1 MSAPRHKQLTRALRE
16 ELTSGRFKVGDRLP
30 PEVEFA
36 AQRGVSRTTLRRALS
51 ELEAEGLV
59 ARRKRVGT
67 IVTSLTP
74 QLHFRMRTNSLAEL
88 MRLERE
94 TVLDIWTTRMA
105 EESEEPLLQG
115 RGCHDG
121 KWLEVI
127 GVRRMSGRLRAFCWS
142 RMFVRGRY
150 AGIEPSLARHGLASV
165 SGLVA
170 EIYDR
175 PVARVVQ
182 NVSAIACPPAAAD
195 AIGISALSPALSIE
209 SEVFSRNDELILM
222 AHTIYDP
229 ARFQLGNEAS
239 LD

>member
-16 ELTSGRFKVGDRLP
+16 ELTSGQFKVGDRLP

-67 IVTSLTP
+67 VVTSLTP
-74 QLHFRMRTNSLAEL
+74 QLHFLMRTNSLAEL

-94 TVLDIWTTRMA
+94 TVLDIWTTRMV
-105 EESEEPLLQG
+105 EESEELLLQG
-115 RGCHDG
+115 KESADDR
-121 KWLEVI
+121 WLEVI
-127 GVRRMSGRLRAFCWS
+127 GVRRMSGRLRAFCWN
-142 RMFVRGRY
+142 RMFVPGRY
-150 AGIEPSLARHGLASV
+150 AGIEPSLARHRLASV

-175 PVARVVQ
+175 PVVRVAQ
-182 NVSAIACPPAAAD
+182 NVSAIACPPPAAD
-195 AIGISALSPALSIE
+195 AIGISALSPALLIE
-209 SEVFSRNDELILM
+209 SEVFSRDDELILM
-222 AHTIYDP
+222 AQMIHDP
-229 ARFQLGNEAS
+229 ARLQLRNEAI